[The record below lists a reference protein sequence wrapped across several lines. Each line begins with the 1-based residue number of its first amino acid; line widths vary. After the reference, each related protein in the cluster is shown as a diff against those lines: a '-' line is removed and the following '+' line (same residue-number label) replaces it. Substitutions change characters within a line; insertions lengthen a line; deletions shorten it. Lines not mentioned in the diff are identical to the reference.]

1 MSRIQKIKDSPHYL
15 RLKESVEYRYDKKQ
29 FILISVFSCIVLV
42 PLILLFAIVC
52 ESSGDAAAAVAMDFL
67 LMLILLGFWL
77 YLGYRWL
84 EIFLHIDSYIFCE
97 VLLDQPHIENYGRYG
112 SRIRFT
118 VAFTD
123 RHGKQLKR
131 DTAAMFSSGAE
142 PYLEDYNN
150 KTVLIGYNEETDRVV
165 VIKRVDG

>member
-1 MSRIQKIKDSPHYL
+1 MNPMQKIKDSPHYL
-15 RLKESVEYRYDKKQ
+15 RLKESVEYRFDRKQ
-29 FILISVFSCIVLV
+29 FLIMAAVSGGYTFLSLLTLLATADTSDKEIQIY
-42 PLILLFAIVC
+42 ILLFMVLLFLP
-52 ESSGDAAAAVAMDFL
+52 FL
-67 LMLILLGFWL
+67 L
-77 YLGYRWL
+77 YYGYHWL

-150 KTVLIGYNEETDRVV
+150 NTVLIGYNEETDRVV
-165 VIKRVDG
+165 VIKRLDG